1 MLRSSRRSSGIRRKF
16 KGCSEVSEIFTSQV
30 NDNPAQKQAVYDVES
45 SMRIFGIEP
54 PEPFSMPGELE
65 AALEEALKGRSLI
78 KESQEPLRELMALA
92 SNEVEKNA
100 RAYQIDLVEWQLT
113 RAADLA
119 DKRIIHIKTIQSDT
133 RAREENERCAKD
145 VAYWFEMYAWGIDPR
160 PDAPLSVM
168 PFALFKFQERYV
180 NWLNKITFHHRV
192 SGLTE
197 KCRDMGA
204 TETFLRWMWHNWKYR
219 PAYIGMTLSANED
232 LVDSKKDPSTLFEKL
247 RFQTRMVPPWMLP
260 VGFIPDRDMPFMM
273 MENPEN
279 RSVII
284 GDAPTS
290 NVGRQRRATNVLGDE
305 YATWPFGGYPQYSAL
320 SRTELRG
327 IAAGKGAQECFG
339 AACFD
344 HLGRDG

>member
-1 MLRSSRRSSGIRRKF
+1 
-16 KGCSEVSEIFTSQV
+16 
-30 NDNPAQKQAVYDVES
+30 
-45 SMRIFGIEP
+45 MRIFGIEP

-290 NVGRQRRATNVLGDE
+290 NVGRQRMATNVLGDE
-305 YATWPFGGYPQYSAL
+305 
-320 SRTELRG
+320 
-327 IAAGKGAQECFG
+327 
-339 AACFD
+339 
-344 HLGRDG
+344 